1 MVLIGAALGS
11 AAGSMGGR
19 ALAKKYLG
27 NDYVNEAATIGGLL
41 GGAAGAL
48 TPFKNGGRVTG
59 RKKGK
64 GKIILAHVGEYVL
77 PIGVKPT
84 KSQMSAVASKKRKST
99 NKR

>member
-27 NDYVNEAATIGGLL
+27 NDYANEGATIGGLL

-48 TPFKNGGRVTG
+48 TPFKNGGLVKKTG
-59 RKKGK
+59 KAYLHKGELVIPANMVKDVSKTLKK
-64 GKIILAHVGEYVL
+64 KI
-77 PIGVKPT
+77 
-84 KSQMSAVASKKRKST
+84 KKNGGRNMK
-99 NKR
+99 